1 MKPIGLYR
9 PFSEHMGN
17 MYKEHC
23 IRHLSRDS
31 ARKHLSAEPGGS
43 RRVAHLCR
51 FHGSAKCA
59 SVTALMHVFDTNVT
73 RIFCNCRNP
82 DDVALISELVGILH
96 TMVKCGD
103 LEISNQAMN
112 DIHAENGM
120 DVFEMLLEVHGMN
133 MLRAFL
139 VRRRRTWQKELLH
152 VS

>member
-1 MKPIGLYR
+1 M
-9 PFSEHMGN
+9 FSIQML
-17 MYKEHC
+17 
-23 IRHLSRDS
+23 R
-31 ARKHLSAEPGGS
+31 A
-43 RRVAHLCR
+43 
-51 FHGSAKCA
+51 F
-59 SVTALMHVFDTNVT
+59 
-73 RIFCNCRNP
+73 FCNCRNP

-133 MLRAFL
+133 MLHAFL